1 MIKLL
6 LKVIFFCI
14 SGELPSLLNHKFGQ
28 DQGNCCSSPALLAR
42 FSSPELHPLS
52 QNEIQIEG
60 DPVRTAEAQMWVV
73 RMGLTG
79 SNLKV
84 TAVLEVP
91 RCHARKQIPTRYG
104 FLFTLGGRKLYPL
117 TPWCRYCSSPQQN
130 KVPLNSSLLNTSH
143 SSTTCW
149 APVKFSKKEGN
160 LVTVNKCKSYLHLPS
175 YLLFPE
181 LSIFYI
187 SPLIPFS
194 SLDLLTITLSHS
206 ALNTCSNLF
215 PFPSFF
221 PFYFL
226 FSPHKLVPP
235 HPPYC
240 PPSKGNT
247 SQATGAVSGEQST

>member
-1 MIKLL
+1 
-6 LKVIFFCI
+6 
-14 SGELPSLLNHKFGQ
+14 
-28 DQGNCCSSPALLAR
+28 
-42 FSSPELHPLS
+42 
-52 QNEIQIEG
+52 
-60 DPVRTAEAQMWVV
+60 MWVV

-160 LVTVNKCKSYLHLPS
+160 LVAVNKCKSYLHLPS
-175 YLLFPE
+175 YLLFPQ

-187 SPLIPFS
+187 SFS

-226 FSPHKLVPP
+226 LSPHKLVPP

>member
-1 MIKLL
+1 
-6 LKVIFFCI
+6 
-14 SGELPSLLNHKFGQ
+14 
-28 DQGNCCSSPALLAR
+28 
-42 FSSPELHPLS
+42 
-52 QNEIQIEG
+52 
-60 DPVRTAEAQMWVV
+60 MWVV

-175 YLLFPE
+175 YLLFPQ

-194 SLDLLTITLSHS
+194 SPDLLTITLSHS

-221 PFYFL
+221 PFYFP

>member
-1 MIKLL
+1 
-6 LKVIFFCI
+6 
-14 SGELPSLLNHKFGQ
+14 
-28 DQGNCCSSPALLAR
+28 
-42 FSSPELHPLS
+42 
-52 QNEIQIEG
+52 
-60 DPVRTAEAQMWVV
+60 MWVV

-181 LSIFYI
+181 LSIFLY
-187 SPLIPFS
+187 
-194 SLDLLTITLSHS
+194 LSTH
-206 ALNTCSNLF
+206 
-215 PFPSFF
+215 SFF
-221 PFYFL
+221 LTWPSHYHPLSLCLKYMLKSLSLPLFFSFL
-226 FSPHKLVPP
+226 LPILSSQA
-235 HPPYC
+235 C
-240 PPSKGNT
+240 PPSP
-247 SQATGAVSGEQST
+247 SLLPSIQR